1 VKEEA
6 HDFLEEDY
14 VAQCFVEK
22 EARGFLE
29 KKNYAAY
36 FDLMLSKVLRK

>member
-1 VKEEA
+1 VKEET

-22 EARGFLE
+22 EARAFLE
-29 KKNYAAY
+29 KKKIMQHN
-36 FDLMLSKVLRK
+36 LI